1 MIYEKIKELAEK
13 DGISIASLERKL
25 SIGNGTIR
33 KWNEASPTLE
43 SISKVARHFEVSIE
57 YFLEEKKTEQEVE
70 IHERIDKGRYYSD

>member
-13 DGISIASLERKL
+13 DGTSIASLERKL

-43 SISKVARHFEVSIE
+43 SISKVARYFGVSIE
-57 YFLEEKKTEQEVE
+57 HFLEDKEV
-70 IHERIDKGRYYSD
+70 G

>member
-43 SISKVARHFEVSIE
+43 NISKVARYFEVSVE
-57 YFLEEKKTEQEVE
+57 YFLEDEKTGEGEE
-70 IHERIDKGRYYSD
+70 E